1 MSTQYARQRDRRDD
15 CLHYYRCPGEHML
28 GQPECGSVAGH
39 RLDRPVVEAVL
50 ARLSPPQMAAL
61 SRSLREHRREAGAS
75 TRVQDL
81 AIRRMRREVEDL
93 ESHLLQVDPANRLVA
108 ARLEVRLELAM
119 RELQVAETAHASA
132 RTPLTLT
139 DADLEHLTRL
149 CADVSAL
156 FHAHTTSHRDR
167 KEILRTLVQRVIIDE
182 RSPEQLIVTVRWCD
196 QIEDTVLRIRG
207 DRYTQHRIAALA
219 VEGKSVRD
227 ISIQLAQEGLFTSWG
242 TAWTP
247 NGIRMALHRAG
258 RRVRSRW
265 AARG

>member
-1 MSTQYARQRDRRDD
+1 VRPSRSHHRRLSRTIPARHCYPAAWLNQQQCRSQAYRRQF
-15 CLHYYRCPGEHML
+15 LPML
-28 GQPECGSVAGH
+28 RGSRRWA
-39 RLDRPVVEAVL
+39 L
-50 ARLSPPQMAAL
+50 ARSGLPK
-61 SRSLREHRREAGAS
+61 SRRHPRCAQLRRSRPGTH
-75 TRVQDL
+75 
-81 AIRRMRREVEDL
+81 
-93 ESHLLQVDPANRLVA
+93 
-108 ARLEVRLELAM
+108 
-119 RELQVAETAHASA
+119 
-132 RTPLTLT
+132 
-139 DADLEHLTRL
+139 
-149 CADVSAL
+149 VSAL

-247 NGIRMALHRAG
+247 NAVRMALHRAG